1 MKNDTLTLINRRRFV
16 QVTAFS
22 AFLSH
27 SFLSAAQ
34 QFMAPS
40 QWHGVGPH
48 TADGTMFVVGDTY
61 KHCLVTD
68 FLYQP
73 QSDMYCTNAIFLC
86 SLHGHHLRANVQSLS
101 QQINLLDVPVSDPG
115 HNSVLG
121 FNDLAQALDQ
131 QIIGTDFE
139 DLVSLCSD
147 FRNDQVAIRI
157 SVGTGQGEQA
167 GYQALQVAL
176 ADIQPLNRYQ
186 PNYAVFAIMTVAA
199 NAGTLRLEMVRELC
213 KQLKSSALRYSDTI
227 VTLAIDRFIPEHAI
241 RVTLLARQQRIFT
254 QRWVAN

>member
-1 MKNDTLTLINRRRFV
+1 MQTSNHRFINRRSFL
-16 QVTAFS
+16 QAS
-22 AFLSH
+22 AGAALLPH

-34 QFMAPS
+34 QFMAAS
-40 QWHGVGPH
+40 KWHGVGPV
-48 TADGTMFVVGDTY
+48 TSEGTMFVIGDTY

-101 QQINLLDVPVSDPG
+101 QQINLLAVPVSDPG

-121 FNDLAQALDQ
+121 FNDLAQAFNQ
-131 QIIGTDFE
+131 QIIGTDFN

-147 FRNDQVAIRI
+147 FRNDQVTIRI

-167 GYQALQVAL
+167 GYQALAAVL
-176 ADIQPLNRYQ
+176 LNIQPVNGYKSADAG
-186 PNYAVFAIMTVAA
+186 PAIMTIAA
-199 NAGTLRLEMVRELC
+199 NAGTLRLEMVRDLC
-213 KQLKSSALRYSDTI
+213 NQLKSSALRYSDTV
-227 VTLAIDRFIPEHAI
+227 VTLAVDQNMPQHAA
-241 RVTLLARQQRIFT
+241 RVTLFARQ
-254 QRWVAN
+254 

>member
-1 MKNDTLTLINRRRFV
+1 MKNCNPTLINRRSFF
-16 QVTAFS
+16 QAS
-22 AFLSH
+22 AGAALLPH

-34 QFMAPS
+34 QPMAPS
-40 QWHGVGPH
+40 QWHGVGP
-48 TADGTMFVVGDTY
+48 AKSEGTMFVVGDTY

-73 QSDMYCTNAIFLC
+73 QSDTYCTNAIFLC
-86 SLHGHHLRANVQSLS
+86 SLHGHHLRANIQSVS
-101 QQINLLDVPVSDPG
+101 QQINLLAVPIADPG
-115 HNSVLG
+115 HNAVVGL
-121 FNDLAQALDQ
+121 NDLAHAFDQ

-139 DLVSLCSD
+139 DLVSLCSH
-147 FRNDQVAIRI
+147 FGSDQLTVRI
-157 SVGTGQGEQA
+157 GVGTGQGEQA

-176 ADIQPLNRYQ
+176 ADIQPLNRCQ
-186 PNYAVFAIMTVAA
+186 PNYAVFAIMTIAA
-199 NAGTLRLEMVRELC
+199 NAGTLRLKMVRGLC